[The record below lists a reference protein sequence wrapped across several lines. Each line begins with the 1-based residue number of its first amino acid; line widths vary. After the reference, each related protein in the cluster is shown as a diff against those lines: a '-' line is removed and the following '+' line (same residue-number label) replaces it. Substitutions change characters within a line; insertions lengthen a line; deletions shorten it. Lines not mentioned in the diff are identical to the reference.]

1 MICSPGTEVSPP
13 YPPESLTVDQVR
25 YALSQWFLSLRY
37 GRHAR
42 RILLEDAAALT
53 AYHRRQNTEA
63 KLSHTRTMRQT
74 LLESGIDVDR
84 IRSCLES
91 NFALYCH
98 YRLSNEFSNSFQV
111 HSCRVSYGSRPLRFR
126 AGAKQ

>member
-1 MICSPGTEVSPP
+1 MRTIFPPGAEEPLP

-42 RILLEDAAALT
+42 RILLEDAAALI
-53 AYHRRQNTEA
+53 AYHRRHNTEA
-63 KLSHTRTMRQT
+63 KLSHTRTMRKT
-74 LLESGIDVDR
+74 LLKSGIDIDR

-91 NFALYCH
+91 NFALYC
-98 YRLSNEFSNSFQV
+98 
-111 HSCRVSYGSRPLRFR
+111 
-126 AGAKQ
+126 